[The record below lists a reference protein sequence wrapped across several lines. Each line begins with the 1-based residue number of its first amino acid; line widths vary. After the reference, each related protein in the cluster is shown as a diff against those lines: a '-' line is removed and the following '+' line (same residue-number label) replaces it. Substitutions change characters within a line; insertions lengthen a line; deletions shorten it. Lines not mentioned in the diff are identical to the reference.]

1 MLNDITI
8 VRSLY
13 FLITEFAENQQLV
26 LDGTL
31 NAKALVTHPCPLA
44 EIRAAYDRFAAGN
57 TLKVVVNPY
66 GVGRP
71 LSARTER
78 SRNPQ

>member
-31 NAKALVTHPCPLA
+31 NAKALVTHTFPYA
-44 EIRAAYDRFAAGN
+44 EIRAAYDRFAAGD
-57 TLKVVVNPY
+57 TLKVMVNP
-66 GVGRP
+66 
-71 LSARTER
+71 
-78 SRNPQ
+78 